1 MSEHTTSPFQDPVEK
16 ARGGDSPTASEGK
29 KETTECRSPS
39 NRLVQPPAPALDRR
53 TEMQPCGGFPQAQ
66 APQSHEPPDIDS
78 IDAQSDMRAF
88 MTAAVSESLRS
99 QALRKWFHLPV
110 FNRRDGLDDY
120 DGDYRGFT
128 PLGQVVTAH
137 LKHQLQRPRS
147 RGDDPGAH
155 TSDSGPLPA
164 SGRNAST
171 TGQAQEARAPSAG
184 KVWNIGRG
192 QAGADDPAASA
203 SAETTLLWDA
213 ARCAHGSDALPGCI
227 RCQEACPG
235 GAIFFDAQDLQI
247 RLEHCRGQGSC
258 VAVCPT
264 GALRPA
270 ADEIAPMLKDI
281 RTLAEAGAKG
291 LSAVFCSVQTP
302 AETLQRLKEG
312 LPEPVL
318 ELPSRLATG
327 LEVWLAALAMG
338 ACRVVVLGHGTDR
351 VQQDQLRL
359 ARAILAGL
367 NLDAQARLLGPDL
380 PLGEGRIDRPIPLP
394 AILPAAW
401 EPAGDKRALLWQAI
415 EHLYDQF
422 PGPSPQVLLHPGAPL
437 GEIRLDPAKCTLC
450 LACVGACPT
459 GALLHGTERPQVR
472 FRERDCIQ
480 CGLCDRV
487 CPEQAVTLSA
497 RICYDR
503 HQTHTARILHQAEV
517 LGCSICGAPFAS
529 REMVDAITR
538 KLAAHWMYQ
547 DPSARARL
555 RMCRDCRIRSIYES
569 RQQSPAAGGT
579 EGKK

>member
-1 MSEHTTSPFQDPVEK
+1 MSENSTSSFQDPVEK
-16 ARGGDSPTASEGK
+16 ARGGDTPTASEGK
-29 KETTECRSPS
+29 KETTECGSPP
-39 NRLVQPPAPALDRR
+39 NRPVQPPAPAPHRR
-53 TEMQPCGGFPQAQ
+53 ADTQPSGDL
-66 APQSHEPPDIDS
+66 PQSDPPQTHELPGVDS

-88 MTAAVSESLRS
+88 MSAAVSESLRS
-99 QALRKWFHLPV
+99 QALHKWFHMPL

-128 PLGQVVTAH
+128 PLGEVVTAH

-147 RGDDPGAH
+147 RDGDPDAH
-155 TSDSGPLPA
+155 TSNPGPLPA
-164 SGRNAST
+164 SGRNASP
-171 TGQAQEARAPSAG
+171 TGRAQEARATSAG
-184 KVWNIGRG
+184 KAWNIGRG
-192 QAGADDPAASA
+192 QVGADDPAGSA

-213 ARCAHGSDALPGCI
+213 ARCAHGSGALPGCI
-227 RCQEACPG
+227 RCQEACSER
-235 GAIFFDAQDLQI
+235 AIFFDAQDLQI

-258 VAVCPT
+258 VAACPT

-270 ADEIAPMLKDI
+270 GDEIAPMLKEI
-281 RTLAEAGAKG
+281 RTLAEAGTKG
-291 LSAVFCSVQTP
+291 LSAVFCSAQTA

-318 ELPSRLATG
+318 ELPSRLAPG

-338 ACRVVVLGHGTDR
+338 ACRVVVLGHGTDP
-351 VQQDQLRL
+351 VQQDQLSL

-367 NLDAQARLLGPDL
+367 NLDAQARLLGPDV
-380 PLGEGRIDRPIPLP
+380 PLDEGRIDRPIPLP

-415 EHLYDQF
+415 DHLYDQF
-422 PGPSPQVLLHPGAPL
+422 PGPSPQILLNPGAPL

-450 LACVGACPT
+450 MACVGACPT
-459 GALLHGTERPQVR
+459 GALLHGAERPEVR

-480 CGLCDRV
+480 CGLCGRV

-503 HQTHTARILHQAEV
+503 HQTRTARVLHQAEV
-517 LGCSICGAPFAS
+517 LGCSVCGAPFAS

-547 DPSARARL
+547 EPSARARL

-569 RQQSPAAGGT
+569 RKKSPAAGGS
-579 EGKK
+579 EGEK